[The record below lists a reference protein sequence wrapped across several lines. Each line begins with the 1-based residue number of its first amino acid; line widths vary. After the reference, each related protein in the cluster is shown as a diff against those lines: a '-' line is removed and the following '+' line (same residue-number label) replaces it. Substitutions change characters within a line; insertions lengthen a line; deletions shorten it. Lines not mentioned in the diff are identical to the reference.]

1 MRQTVVAIGLLLA
14 GFLTTYFAVNR
25 ARRPD
30 PGVRAP
36 TSVASVAERPTAAQ
50 PAGMI
55 WIPGGEFTMGSD
67 SPDSPPAERPAH
79 RVRVDDFWMDAT
91 EVTNGQFRAFVAA
104 TGYATTAER
113 PVDWELIES
122 ATGGEIS

>member
-1 MRQTVVAIGLLLA
+1 MIGIASSPSRSRAKHRPTRFVMRQTVIAIGLLFA

-36 TSVASVAERPTAAQ
+36 TSGASVAERPTAG
-50 PAGMI
+50 PASGMV

-67 SPDSPPAERPAH
+67 SPDAAPAERPAH
-79 RVRVDDFWMDAT
+79 RVRVDGFWMDA
-91 EVTNGQFRAFVAA
+91 
-104 TGYATTAER
+104 
-113 PVDWELIES
+113 
-122 ATGGEIS
+122 